1 MMYSYNCLIF
11 YSILGF
17 ILESTIYKIQKS
29 KRHSGICYG
38 PITYVYGFGIL
49 GLNALDKYFLS
60 QIKGNK
66 IKKLFI
72 TFLSATIL
80 MSLIEFLGGIIL
92 YKVFQIRLWDYSNK
106 PYHLGRYVCL
116 ELSIIWGILGCLYL
130 YFVKKVFD
138 PLLKKIPKKV
148 SIALMIIQFI
158 DIIFVIMNK
167 FF

>member
-1 MMYSYNCLIF
+1 MYSYNCLIF

-17 ILESTIYKIQKS
+17 ILESTIYKIKKS

-106 PYHLGRYVCL
+106 PYNLGRYVCL

>member
-1 MMYSYNCLIF
+1 MYSYNCLIF

-17 ILESTIYKIQKS
+17 ILESTIYKIKKS

-60 QIKGNK
+60 KIKGNK

-92 YKVFQIRLWDYSNK
+92 YKVFQTRLWDYSNK

-116 ELSIIWGILGCLYL
+116 ELSITWGILGCLYL

-138 PLLKKIPKKV
+138 PLLKRIPKKV

>member
-1 MMYSYNCLIF
+1 MYSYNCLIF

-17 ILESTIYKIQKS
+17 ILESTIYKIKKS
-29 KRHSGICYG
+29 KRHSGISYG
-38 PITYVYGFGIL
+38 PVTYVYGFGIL

-60 QIKGNK
+60 KIKGKK

-72 TFLSATIL
+72 TFLSSTIL

-92 YKVFQIRLWDYSNK
+92 YKIFQIRLWDYSNK
-106 PYHLGRYVCL
+106 PYHLGHYICL

-130 YFVKKVFD
+130 YFTKKVFD
-138 PLLKKIPKKV
+138 PLLEKIPKKI
-148 SIALMIIQFI
+148 SIALIIIQLI

>member
-17 ILESTIYKIQKS
+17 ILESTIYKIKKS

-106 PYHLGRYVCL
+106 PYNLGRYVCL

>member
-1 MMYSYNCLIF
+1 MYSYNCLIF

-17 ILESTIYKIQKS
+17 ILESTIYKIKKS

-38 PITYVYGFGIL
+38 PVTYVYGFGIL
-49 GLNALDKYFLS
+49 GLNALDKYFLTK
-60 QIKGNK
+60 IKGNK

-106 PYHLGRYVCL
+106 PYNLGRYVCL

-148 SIALMIIQFI
+148 SITLMIIQFI

>member
-17 ILESTIYKIQKS
+17 ILESTIYKIKKS

-38 PITYVYGFGIL
+38 PVTYVYGFGIL

-106 PYHLGRYVCL
+106 PYNLGRYVCL